1 MKLCR
6 VLFAVVASLSVAVPL
21 AANAA
26 GGGGDFTE
34 SKPADPDYAA
44 GVTAVEAKNW
54 DQAIALF
61 NRALARD
68 EKNADI
74 ENYLG
79 YAERNRGNMDAAFK
93 HYEKALA
100 LNPKHRGAH
109 EYVGEAYLLTGNLK
123 KAEEHL
129 SALDKLCFFPC
140 AEYTELKE
148 KVANYKK
155 KHQANA
161 S

>member
-1 MKLCR
+1 MKFLGG
-6 VLFAVVASLSVAVPL
+6 LL
-21 AANAA
+21 AAVLAFGGASVPATVNAA
-26 GGGGDFTE
+26 GSIDE
-34 SKPADPDYAA
+34 STPIDPDFAA
-44 GVTAVEAKNW
+44 AVKAVEAKQW
-54 DQAIALF
+54 DQAMTLLT
-61 NRALARD
+61 RALGRD
-68 EKNADI
+68 AKNADI

-79 YAERNRGNMDAAFK
+79 YTERHRGNMDAAFK

-140 AEYTELKE
+140 SEYTELKE
-148 KVANYKK
+148 KVAEYKK

>member
-1 MKLCR
+1 MSLYR
-6 VLFAVVASLSVAVPL
+6 VLLGAVIGCVLSASPL
-21 AANAA
+21 MVRAA
-26 GGGGDFTE
+26 GGGGDFDT
-34 SKPADPDYAA
+34 KPADPDYTA
-44 GVTAVEAKNW
+44 GVAAVEAKNW
-54 DQAIALF
+54 NQAIELF

-68 EKNADI
+68 TKNADI

-79 YAERNRGNMDAAFK
+79 YTERNRGNMDAAFK

-140 AEYTELKE
+140 EEYTELKE
-148 KVANYKK
+148 KVAEYKK

>member
-1 MKLCR
+1 MKSHR
-6 VLFAVVASLSVAVPL
+6 VLFILFSGLAAVAPL
-21 AANAA
+21 AVSAA
-26 GGGGDFTE
+26 GGGGDFVE
-34 SKPADPDYAA
+34 SKPADPDYTAA
-44 GVTAVEAKNW
+44 VQAVEAKNW
-54 DQAIALF
+54 DQAIALL
-61 NRALARD
+61 NRAAARD
-68 EKNADI
+68 DKNADI

-79 YAERNRGNMDAAFK
+79 YAERNRGNMDVAFK

-129 SALDKLCFFPC
+129 AALDKLCFFPC
-140 AEYTELKE
+140 EEYSELKE
-148 KVANYKK
+148 KVAEYKK
-155 KHQANA
+155 KRQAKA

>member
-1 MKLCR
+1 MKLFR
-6 VLFAVVASLSVAVPL
+6 VLFVVAVGLSVAMSL
-21 AANAA
+21 AVSAA
-26 GGGGDFTE
+26 GGGGNFME
-34 SKPADPDYAA
+34 SKPADPDYTA
-44 GVTAVEAKNW
+44 GVKAVEAKNW

-74 ENYLG
+74 ENYVG

-109 EYVGEAYLLTGNLK
+109 EYVGEAYLLAGNLK

-129 SALDKLCFFPC
+129 AALDKLCFFPC
-140 AEYTELKE
+140 EEYTELKE
-148 KVANYKK
+148 KVAEYKK